1 MALQFARDAC
11 MHSILNRS
19 KVASI
24 EDEGFINRMLA
35 LAEMKADD
43 ASAGDDE
50 DKEDLQMF
58 ESEIVPSNGA
68 ADHSKTGVAVASI
81 PLTATPKVG
90 TFEAEV
96 PADM

>member
-1 MALQFARDAC
+1 

-24 EDEGFINRMLA
+24 ADEGFINRMLA

-68 ADHSKTGVAVASI
+68 GDHSKMGVTVTGI
-81 PLTATPKVG
+81 PLPATSKVG
-90 TFEAEV
+90 TFEAEL
-96 PADM
+96 PAEM